1 MDIFINAEVFSGD
14 VDSADNEDETDSE
27 AQMQTKA
34 NYGHNYDEILQRR
47 HVYENNE
54 ANNAAKLHAEYGV
67 SNVTS
72 NNCYSNNS
80 HGVLRPGQLLR
91 TRVKHETK
99 L

>member
-1 MDIFINAEVFSGD
+1 MLTVFFSGD

-27 AQMQTKA
+27 AQMQTKIHHS
-34 NYGHNYDEILQRR
+34 HNYDEILQRR

-54 ANNAAKLHAEYGV
+54 E
-67 SNVTS
+67 NVTGPNVECGAS
-72 NNCYSNNS
+72 NNYYSNNS
-80 HGVLRPGQLLR
+80 HGVLRPNQILR